1 MWVVLDAGGIETRNE
16 CLRQLELGTGS
27 RADDQWRATEV
38 AQGTAV
44 EGETSEIH
52 SVVVG
57 TGLVGI
63 GCASRAAIAIALLQA
78 QRGIQCGQCL
88 EGHA

>member
-57 TGLVGI
+57 TGQYSSQLSYG
-63 GCASRAAIAIALLQA
+63 RAAGA
-78 QRGIQCGQCL
+78 GV
-88 EGHA
+88 